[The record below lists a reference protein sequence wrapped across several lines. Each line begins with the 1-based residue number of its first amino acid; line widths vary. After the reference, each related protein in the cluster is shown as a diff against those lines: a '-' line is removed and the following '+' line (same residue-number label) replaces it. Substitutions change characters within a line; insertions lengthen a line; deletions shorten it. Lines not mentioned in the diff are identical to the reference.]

1 MSQTRRLGQLN
12 AAESWL
18 NNYRYLVN
26 ADFKS
31 YDFETLRTA
40 LLNQIVTNY
49 PEDFNDF
56 INSSEYVALIDL
68 MAFIGQNLAFRGD
81 LNLRETFLE
90 TAEVRGNVLSLAR
103 QLGYKPFRNLN
114 AGGFLRMTAVK
125 TSQNIYDSKGTN
137 LANKTIVWA
146 DPLNPDFSEQY
157 NTILNEAFNKAS
169 PVGRPVATEIVNG
182 IIREIY
188 LLDQTKNRTMV
199 QGFNLTSRNSVP
211 YSCEIVPITIDT
223 TTQLAKEADPNPYSY
238 LSVLFNNDG
247 TGYATPTNGWFY
259 LFKQGTLMYEDHV
272 LDTSIENRVIDIN
285 AMGINE
291 SDVWVQSID
300 GEGRIIDYWT
310 MVPSTVGK
318 NIAFNAIDKNTR
330 KIYEVITRENDT
342 ISIKFGD
349 GAFAD
354 IPMGNI
360 RIWYRQSTTDQITF
374 TPHDVA
380 GLQIAVRYLDST
392 QTEQDLICTLEL
404 LGSSSNTLSE
414 TLDQIKD
421 RASRTASS
429 QDRMIT
435 ASDYNIYP
443 EGQVGGVDK
452 ILSINRTYAG
462 QSIYADIQDPT
473 GTYRP
478 VITLA
483 SDGFIYTTEN
493 TIEDTLKD
501 TATVSE
507 VLSWIQ
513 GSLLNR
519 DTHQLY
525 YKRYTKD
532 SYGNIALPAHDP
544 ATGNIVNSDSTLVWH
559 KIDYATGTTHGYFYK
574 YGDTSKNPVR
584 IGLGTPILENRSLK
598 KNSLLKFSDKWAKI
612 IDVYREGFGV
622 SDNNGVNTGL
632 RANGQGAV
640 FLEGLI
646 PDGAVIGWVP
656 SMRTIFNETELGAIT
671 AKISANQNFGLHY
684 NNKKDRWTVIGA
696 DNLDVS
702 PTQLLISTAGTTN
715 DSSWM
720 IRLVHNPITNVW
732 ASVLRRDQTAFGSGT
747 FDTKAELKFHNQR
760 FGTALDQT
768 TRRLIKDS
776 VKFLIPKDN
785 TDNSVSIDEFSLDV
799 SDYFRLDDGRYD
811 PTRVQVL
818 LPGLLDT
825 LVPKDPT
832 LINTIIAQKNSD
844 SAKEINLKKQEF
856 SDAIGQYT
864 LTPSTAG
871 LPGDIRV
878 AGRQGLTV
886 QYNHVPLRDNR
897 VDPTT
902 TNIIDMYVLTSNFN
916 AAFRSW
922 VNNGCVPN
930 SRPLPL
936 TSYSLEQLMQPIV
949 PYKSVSDTIVFHPV
963 DYKIIFGPGAASQ
976 YQVTIRVTRSDG
988 TKVSDAEIRS
998 RVIAS
1003 INAYF
1008 NISNWDFGE
1017 TFYFTDMASWV
1028 HKQLSG
1034 VISSI
1039 VLIPLQSNLT
1049 SNDMFQIKCDQ
1060 NEIFISSATVAN
1072 VEVISGQIAPTASSL
1087 K

>member
-49 PEDFNDF
+49 PEDFSDF

-114 AGGFLRMTAVK
+114 AGGFLRITAVK

-146 DPLNPDFSEQY
+146 DPLNPDFNEQY

-188 LLDQTKNRTMV
+188 LLDQTANRTMV
-199 QGFNLTSRNSVP
+199 QGFNLSSRNSVP

-223 TTQLAKEADPNPYSY
+223 TTQLAKEADPDPYSY

-247 TGYATPTNGWFY
+247 TGYATPSNGWFY
-259 LFKQGTLMYEDHV
+259 MFKQGTLMYEDHV

-300 GEGRIIDYWT
+300 GAGRIINYWT

-318 NIAFNAIDKNTR
+318 NIAFNGIDKNTR
-330 KIYEVITRENDT
+330 KIYEVIARENDT

-349 GAFAD
+349 GSFSD

-360 RIWYRQSTTDQITF
+360 RIWYRQSTTDPITF
-374 TPHDVA
+374 TPQDAA
-380 GLQIAVRYLDST
+380 GLQVAVRYLDST

-404 LGSSSNTLSE
+404 MGSSSNTLSE
-414 TLDQIKD
+414 TLEQIKD

-435 ASDYNIYP
+435 ADDYNIYP
-443 EGQVGGVDK
+443 EGQIGGVDK

-493 TIEDTLKD
+493 TLEDILKD
-501 TATVSE
+501 TATVNE
-507 VLSWIQ
+507 VLDWIQ
-513 GSLLNR
+513 TSLLNR

-525 YKRYTKD
+525 YKAYTHD
-532 SYGNIALPAHDP
+532 AHGNIAIPGHDVS
-544 ATGNIVNSDSTLVWH
+544 GNIINADNILVWH

-574 YGDTSKNPVR
+574 YGDASKNPIR
-584 IGLGTPILENRSLK
+584 IGSGTPILENRSLK
-598 KNSLLKFSDKWAKI
+598 KNSLLKLENSWAKI

-646 PDGAVIGWVP
+646 PDGTVIGWVP
-656 SMRTIFNETELGAIT
+656 FVRTIFNETELNVIS

-684 NNKKDRWTVIGA
+684 NNKKDRWIVIGA
-696 DNLDVS
+696 DNLDTRA
-702 PTQLLISTAGTTN
+702 TQRLILSTIGTTN
-715 DSSWM
+715 DSSWL

-747 FDTKAELKFHNQR
+747 FDNKAELKFHNQR
-760 FGTALDQT
+760 FGAALDQT

-776 VKFLIPKDN
+776 VKFLTVNDGITK
-785 TDNSVSIDEFSLDV
+785 ELSLDV

-811 PTRVQVL
+811 STRVQVL

-832 LINTIIAQKNSD
+832 IIETIIGQQNNAFNT
-844 SAKEINLKKQEF
+844 INLKKQQF
-856 SDAIGQYT
+856 TDAIGQYT
-864 LTPSTAG
+864 LTPTT
-871 LPGDIRV
+871 LNTTGDINGVR
-878 AGRQGLTV
+878 GRQGLKV
-886 QYNHVPLRDNR
+886 QFNHVPLRDNR

-916 AAFRSW
+916 NAFRSW
-922 VNNGCVPN
+922 VNNGCTPN
-930 SRPLPL
+930 ARPLPL

-963 DYKIIFGPGAASQ
+963 DYKIIFGAGADGQ

-988 TKVSDAEIRS
+988 TRVSDAEIRS

-1008 NISNWDFGE
+1008 DISNWDFGE

-1028 HKQLSG
+1028 HKQLNG

-1039 VLIPLQSNLT
+1039 VLLPLQSNLT
-1049 SNDMFQIKCDQ
+1049 TNDMFQIKCDQ